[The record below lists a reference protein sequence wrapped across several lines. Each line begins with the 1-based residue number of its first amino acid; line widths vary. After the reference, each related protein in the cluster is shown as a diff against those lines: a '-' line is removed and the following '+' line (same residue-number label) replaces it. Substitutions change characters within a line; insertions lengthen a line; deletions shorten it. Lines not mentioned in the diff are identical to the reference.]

1 MAAFARNVVTFE
13 RRQATH
19 KENQYRSEEST
30 LSRLIKELERRDFP
44 RVRRRLPCSLL
55 IGGRCH
61 SATVRD
67 LSANGFFVETDAHLH
82 LGSGVI
88 VTVSGPD
95 GARFL
100 LETYVPRCP
109 ALLRERPYMAQSGVG
124 LKVEDPP
131 ESYLRWIEKFA
142 S

>member
-1 MAAFARNVVTFE
+1 M
-13 RRQATH
+13 
-19 KENQYRSEEST
+19 NQFVE
-30 LSRLIKELERRDFP
+30 ELERRDFP

-55 IGGRCH
+55 IRGHCY

-67 LSANGFFVETDAHLH
+67 LSASGFFVETGANLRR
-82 LGSGVI
+82 GIGVI

-100 LETYVPRCP
+100 LETHVPRNP
-109 ALLRERPYMAQSGVG
+109 ALMRRHPNVSQSGVG
-124 LKVEDPP
+124 LQVENPP
-131 ESYLRWIEKFA
+131 ECYLRWVEKFA